1 MKRPLRRTSISR
13 SITTRCSLL
22 PQKISALNHV
32 KNASPIP
39 TLLRHKILPRT
50 TIPRKTI
57 PPAAAMIAL
66 ARILAAVPTAAET
79 VAGIGAGGAGGGG
92 GGGGDV
98 ADALRV
104 ARVDATCPRPN
115 LPAHQAGRP
124 AGQIVRV
131 DL

>member
-79 VAGIGAGGAGGGG
+79 VAGMAARVGVWGGVGGANGAGGLRGAPGG
-92 GGGGDV
+92 
-98 ADALRV
+98 
-104 ARVDATCPRPN
+104 
-115 LPAHQAGRP
+115 
-124 AGQIVRV
+124 
-131 DL
+131 

>member
-79 VAGIGAGGAGGGG
+79 VAGVAARAAAGGGVVEPK
-92 GGGGDV
+92 V
-98 ADALRV
+98 ADALPV
-104 ARVDATCPRPN
+104 GPVDSNRPPRNIHPRQAAT
-115 LPAHQAGRP
+115 PAA
-124 AGQIVRV
+124 I
-131 DL
+131 